1 MKSIDEITGALG
13 FPEGT
18 WDGISDCLASITQNP
33 PLFVEKGLLNK
44 QCLTDCFDVDTLRA
58 HQIYLLQPDEQ
69 LMIDQPGQYIV
80 FGGNVIQNHP
90 EAEGWYFGDTKAEIW
105 QSVAHGFD
113 RSHIDFYNS
122 KSQGDVHNQA
132 TANSN
137 GSYIQLKAFDDAHV
151 EFRGTGTLD
160 LYDRAIG
167 KCHNRNAY
175 VNTYGQSHLIAKDV
189 FRIRGGGQSFIEA
202 HDDCRVELSEQAA
215 CVAYGQVKVQAR
227 EQNTVWMMHEDGCPL
242 LAAAEAIVCKAYEA
256 PEFREAIHQAVMSDR
271 TVPALISRLI
281 DLTLAYGPAIEE
293 HWDYGL
299 DGAWLAEAKLTENRN
314 FANVPKDWA
323 QYDNILPTV
332 DRYDN
337 LEIRVDVQDEYCETS
352 SLLDNRLEKRGFL
365 LDYDPHQGS
374 YATFK
379 HWGNAKLFQ
388 DTVRY
393 EEAVLHKV
401 RPVVQLHETE
411 PTQAAKQTHA
421 THRSM

>member
-1 MKSIDEITGALG
+1 
-13 FPEGT
+13 
-18 WDGISDCLASITQNP
+18 
-33 PLFVEKGLLNK
+33 
-44 QCLTDCFDVDTLRA
+44 
-58 HQIYLLQPDEQ
+58 
-69 LMIDQPGQYIV
+69 
-80 FGGNVIQNHP
+80 
-90 EAEGWYFGDTKAEIW
+90 
-105 QSVAHGFD
+105 
-113 RSHIDFYNS
+113 
-122 KSQGDVHNQA
+122 
-132 TANSN
+132 
-137 GSYIQLKAFDDAHV
+137 
-151 EFRGTGTLD
+151 
-160 LYDRAIG
+160 
-167 KCHNRNAY
+167 
-175 VNTYGQSHLIAKDV
+175 
-189 FRIRGGGQSFIEA
+189 
-202 HDDCRVELSEQAA
+202 
-215 CVAYGQVKVQAR
+215 
-227 EQNTVWMMHEDGCPL
+227 
-242 LAAAEAIVCKAYEA
+242 
-256 PEFREAIHQAVMSDR
+256 MSDR

-332 DRYDN
+332 DKYDN